1 MNQNG
6 KRKRRHCI
14 DPNLDSVEEENYGS
28 CHECGE
34 DNILD
39 STLKI
44 CFDCWCVLDLK
55 ASEQEKEEE

>member
-1 MNQNG
+1 MEKTRG
-6 KRKRRHCI
+6 GI
-14 DPNLDSVEEENYGS
+14 VLTLNLDSVEAENYGS
-28 CHECGE
+28 CDECGE

-55 ASEQEKEEE
+55 ASEQEKPEEE